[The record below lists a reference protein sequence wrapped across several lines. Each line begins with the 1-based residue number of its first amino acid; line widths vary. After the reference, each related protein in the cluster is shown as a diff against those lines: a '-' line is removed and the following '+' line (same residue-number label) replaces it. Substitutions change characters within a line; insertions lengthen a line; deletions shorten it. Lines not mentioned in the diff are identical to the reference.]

1 MFKKRKWFKILLA
14 LSLIIALMG
23 VYAISVNIFVKHSQ
37 KSNVMSAEKLT
48 KQYDAIIILGCGV
61 KPDGTPTDMLL
72 DRLITGVSLYKQGVA
87 PVIIMSGDHGRKN
100 YDEVNA
106 MKDYAV
112 KEGVPAEKVFLD
124 HAGFNTYE
132 SMYRADAIFGVKSA
146 VIVTQEY
153 HLYRALYNAGSFGI
167 EAVGVSATL
176 HRYHGQLTRDLR
188 EIVARNKD
196 FIWCIFKPEPT
207 YLGDPIDLKG
217 DSIQTNG

>member
-1 MFKKRKWFKILLA
+1 MSKKKKWLKILL
-14 LSLIIALMG
+14 SFVLIIALMG
-23 VYAISVNIFVKHSQ
+23 IYAISVNIYIKHSQ
-37 KSNVMSAEKLT
+37 KDAILSAEKVA

-61 KPDGTPTDMLL
+61 KPDGSPTDMLL
-72 DRLITGVSLYKQGVA
+72 DRLITGVKLYHQGVA

-132 SMYRADAIFGVKSA
+132 SMYRAEAIFGVRSA
-146 VIVTQEY
+146 VVVTQKY
-153 HLYRALYNAGSFGI
+153 HLYRALYNAENFNI
-167 EAVGVSATL
+167 DAVGVSATL
-176 HRYHGQLTRDLR
+176 HRYHGQSSRDIR
-188 EIVARNKD
+188 EIIARNKD
-196 FIWCIFKPEPT
+196 FIWCIFEPKPT
-207 YLGDPIDLKG
+207 YLGDPIDLNG